1 MAEILG
7 AVASGISVL
16 QLAGQV
22 AKSVIKL
29 KDYWDQIK
37 EAPAEIVYL
46 LQEIE
51 SLNLILGHIK
61 DDQSEQNTYG
71 VDVGNVCVQQS
82 LELCRQGADELEGLV
97 VELAQKIEGKGKW
110 RGKMASAKVVLKKE
124 EIKRLKRRMKN
135 AIRLLSLAYQFH
147 TK

>member
-1 MAEILG
+1 
-7 AVASGISVL
+7 VL

-29 KDYWDQIK
+29 KSYWDQVK
-37 EAPAEIVYL
+37 EVHTEIAYL

-51 SLNLILGHIK
+51 SLDRILSHIK
-61 DDQSEQNTYG
+61 DDQSQQNTDG
-71 VDVGNVCVQQS
+71 VSVGNTCVQQS
-82 LELCRQGADELEGLV
+82 LELCRQGADEIRELV
-97 VELAQKIEGKGKW
+97 NELAEKIKGKGRWKSKI
-110 RGKMASAKVVLKKE
+110 GSTKVVLRKE

-135 AIRLLSLAYQFH
+135 TIRLLSLAYQFH